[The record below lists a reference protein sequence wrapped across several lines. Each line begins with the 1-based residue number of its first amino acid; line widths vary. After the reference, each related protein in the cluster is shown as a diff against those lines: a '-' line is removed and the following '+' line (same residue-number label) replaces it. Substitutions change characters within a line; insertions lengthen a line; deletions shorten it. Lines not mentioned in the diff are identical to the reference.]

1 VKPWIKSPVIAR
13 ARLFFRGHWQR
24 AVKWRERL
32 VPKEEAVNLVLAAVI
47 GVIGGLVN
55 VFFFYAGE
63 MVQRIFLMQPGD
75 PVSEE
80 QSFAPLQRLLVPTL
94 GGLIAGLILQW
105 GLRLVGRQGTSDLLE
120 AVVAGDGRL
129 PLRTQ
134 LVKTASALVSIVSGA
149 SIGREGGI
157 VQLSATVASK
167 LGQIAKSPPYRLR
180 LLVGCG
186 ASAGIASVYNAPITG
201 AVFASLIVLGNFSMN
216 LFAPLVCASVMATMT
231 SRTFFGI
238 DPWYVVPKFPPIT
251 PAQLPWFLLMGF
263 ICGGVAALF
272 LKSLRI
278 STARFEKLRLPLYIK
293 VGLAG
298 LVVGIIAIKFP
309 GICGNGYYVTN
320 DILKGAYDN
329 NLSAIP
335 QLGGLFLFK
344 LVATSIA
351 VGAGTVG
358 GVFTPTLFLGA
369 VMGALFG
376 IGVHGLHGAQDL
388 PVGAF
393 ALAGMAA
400 TLSGTTKSPLLA
412 IILAFEISLDYSFMP
427 ALMLA
432 SVIAVIITR
441 QLHPD
446 SIYTEHMRLRGL
458 VFDTENE
465 QTGTAMERTVGDLM
479 HAPVPPLGE
488 TASLPEIA
496 GRFLTSSNNFVPIL
510 DQQKRLVGI
519 VALQDL
525 KEFLNSTQDL
535 NGIIAFDLMRP
546 PPKTLTPGQRLL
558 DALPIV
564 LQSELRNV
572 PVVNNPV
579 ENQLVGSVSRAEVLA
594 IFSEAIAEKSKPTG

>member
-1 VKPWIKSPVIAR
+1 
-13 ARLFFRGHWQR
+13 
-24 AVKWRERL
+24 
-32 VPKEEAVNLVLAAVI
+32 
-47 GVIGGLVN
+47 
-55 VFFFYAGE
+55 
-63 MVQRIFLMQPGD
+63 MQPGD

-80 QSFAPLQRLLVPTL
+80 QSFAPLQRLLIPTV
-94 GGLIAGLILQW
+94 GGLAAGLILQY
-105 GLRLVGRQGTSDLLE
+105 GLRIVGRQGTSDMLE
-120 AVVAGDGRL
+120 VVVAGDGRL

-157 VQLSATVASK
+157 VQLAATIASK
-167 LGQIAKSPPYRLR
+167 LGQLAKWPPYRLR

-216 LFAPLVCASVMATMT
+216 LFAPLVCASVMASMT

-238 DPWYVVPKFPPIT
+238 EPWYVVPKFPPIT
-251 PAQLPWFLLMGF
+251 PAQLPWFLLMGLL
-263 ICGGVAALF
+263 CGGVAALF

-278 STARFEKLRLPLYIK
+278 STAKLDKLSIPLYLK
-293 VGLAG
+293 VALAG
-298 LVVGIIAIKFP
+298 LIVGLIAVKFP
-309 GICGNGYYVTN
+309 GVCGNGYYVTN
-320 DILKGAYDN
+320 DILKGAYDKN
-329 NLSAIP
+329 TEALP
-335 QLGGLFLFK
+335 QLGGLFMFK
-344 LVATSIA
+344 LIATAIA

-369 VMGALFG
+369 VAGALFG
-376 IGVHGLHGAQDL
+376 IGVHGLHGAMDL

-412 IILAFEISLDYSFMP
+412 IILAFEISLDYTFMP

-432 SVIAVIITR
+432 CVIAVLVAR
-441 QLHPD
+441 ELHED

-458 VFDTENE
+458 VFNNENE
-465 QTGTAMERTVGDLM
+465 QTGAAMERTVADLM

-488 TASLPEIA
+488 TASLREIA
-496 GRFLTSSNNFVPIL
+496 ERFLGSSNNFVPIL
-510 DQQKRLVGI
+510 DRQKRLVGI
-519 VALQDL
+519 VALHDL
-525 KEFLNSTQDL
+525 KEYLNSTQDL
-535 NGIIAFDLMRP
+535 EGIIAYDLMRP
-546 PPKTLTPGQRLL
+546 PPKTLTPGQRIL

-572 PVVNNPV
+572 PVINNPT
-579 ENQLVGSVSRAEVLA
+579 ENRLVGSVSRAEVLA